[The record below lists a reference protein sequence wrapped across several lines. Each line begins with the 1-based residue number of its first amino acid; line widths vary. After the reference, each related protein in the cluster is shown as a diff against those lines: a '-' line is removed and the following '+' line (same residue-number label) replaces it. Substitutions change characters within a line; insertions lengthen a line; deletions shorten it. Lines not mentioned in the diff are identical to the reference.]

1 MFFYL
6 VLLRYTQTL
15 DFGSLKMTQIIS
27 SSLYSHWDA
36 IVRETLEVL
45 CQKLGIICPSFK
57 ASYTDNK
64 VFIAFEIQTYDP
76 TQHDSLITHFKQ
88 ELGNTEGFKDR
99 EIFITLT
106 NETLDRPTPLK
117 IAIASGK
124 GGVGKS
130 TIALALGLGLQD
142 LGFRVGILDADLY
155 GPSIPHMFDYD
166 QKPLTNENGQII
178 PAEKEGL
185 HFISM
190 GLFLDKTT
198 PIIWRG
204 PILQK
209 TIKQFLT
216 QVAWPLLDF
225 ILIDLP
231 PGTGDIQLS
240 LIQQSAISQA
250 VIVSTPQDIAL
261 LDARR
266 AIEMFKK
273 LEVPLCG
280 IVENM
285 SYYICPNCDH
295 EDHIFSHG
303 GAKKLAAEYK
313 IPYLGEIPLNSKIQR
328 ACDTSDMRVLT
339 EKPSFKSMAHAFIKA
354 MPPAFQRPLSDDK
367 TKSAREAAA

>member
-1 MFFYL
+1 VFI
-6 VLLRYTQTL
+6 VLEIETYEPTHHDPLIANLKQTL
-15 DFGSLKMTQIIS
+15 ENQ
-27 SSLYSHWDA
+27 DA
-36 IVRETLEVL
+36 FKNHEV
-45 CQKLGIICPSFK
+45 F
-57 ASYTDNK
+57 T
-64 VFIAFEIQTYDP
+64 
-76 TQHDSLITHFKQ
+76 
-88 ELGNTEGFKDR
+88 
-99 EIFITLT
+99 TLT
-106 NETLDRPTPLK
+106 NKTLEHPIPLK
-117 IAIASGK
+117 IAVASGK

-130 TIALALGLGLQD
+130 TITLALALGLKE

-155 GPSIPHMFDYD
+155 GPSIPHMFSYD
-166 QKPLTNENGQII
+166 QKPLTDESGHII
-178 PAEKEGL
+178 PAEKEGV

-216 QVAWPLLDF
+216 QVAWPPLDF

-250 VIVSTPQDIAL
+250 LVVSTPQDIAL
-261 LDARR
+261 LDATR
-266 AIEMFKK
+266 AVEMFKK

-303 GAKKLAAEYK
+303 GAKKLAGDYG

-328 ACDTSDMRVLT
+328 ACDTADRAILS
-339 EKPSFKSMAHAFIKA
+339 EEPSFKSMTQEFLKA

-367 TKSAREAAA
+367 TKSARGAAV

>member
-1 MFFYL
+1 MTVMTSSYL
-6 VLLRYTQTL
+6 HSPL
-15 DFGSLKMTQIIS
+15 
-27 SSLYSHWDA
+27 DA
-36 IVRETLEVL
+36 IVHETLAHL
-45 CQKLGIICPSFK
+45 CGTLKVPYPSLK
-57 ASYTDNK
+57 VSHEGTQ
-64 VFIAFEIQTYDP
+64 VFIALEIETYEP
-76 TQHDSLITHFKQ
+76 TQHDPLIAILKQ
-88 ELGNTEGFKDR
+88 TLENQDAFKDR
-99 EIFITLT
+99 EIYITLT
-106 NETLDRPTPLK
+106 NKLAENPTPLK

-130 TIALALGLGLQD
+130 TITLALALGLKE

-155 GPSIPHMFDYD
+155 GPSIPHMFAYD
-166 QKPLTNENGQII
+166 QKPLTNENGHII
-178 PAEKEGL
+178 PAEKKGL

-216 QVAWPLLDF
+216 QVAWPPLDF

-250 VIVSTPQDIAL
+250 VVVSTPQDIAL
-261 LDARR
+261 LDATR
-266 AIEMFKK
+266 AVEMFKK

-285 SYYICPNCDH
+285 SYYICPSCDH

-303 GAKKLAAEYK
+303 GAQKLAEEYG
-313 IPYLGEIPLNSKIQR
+313 IPYLGAIPLNSKIQR
-328 ACDTSDMRVLT
+328 ACDTSDMTILI
-339 EKPSFKSMAHAFIKA
+339 EEPSFKSMTQEFLKA
-354 MPPAFQRPLSDDK
+354 MRPFLPSLSSDDK
-367 TKSAREAAA
+367 PKSATGAAA